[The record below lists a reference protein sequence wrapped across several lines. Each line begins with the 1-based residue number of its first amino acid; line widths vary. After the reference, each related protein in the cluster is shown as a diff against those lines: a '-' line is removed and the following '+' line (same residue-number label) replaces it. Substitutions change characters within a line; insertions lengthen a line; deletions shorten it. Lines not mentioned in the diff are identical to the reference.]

1 MFKKYADQVEG
12 EVELNETQ
20 VMMLLNEHLVA
31 GLTEKFDWSVCKSL
45 LSLVDTERVGKLTFS
60 KFTVLW
66 TKFAS
71 FRKIFYQ
78 LNVSKSGIL
87 TFEELL
93 NALKIAGIE
102 LDESVVRIQYAALQ
116 NLSYVSLV
124 DFLMFMLR
132 VDSMASGV
140 VASVTLPTEK
150 EVVFD
155 MFKKYAVAEGEGEVV
170 VDAKQMMMILNEH
183 VVADMTEKF
192 DWSVCKSML
201 SVVDTEQ
208 TGKVTFT
215 QFTVLWTKFASF
227 MKIFYQ
233 LNVSKSGTL
242 TFEDL
247 QKALKIAGITYN
259 ENILKMQ
266 YILLRS
272 RSYVSLVDFFMFMLR
287 MDSMARGVYTLVTL
301 PTEKEWVYDMFKKYA
316 DLNGEMTLDAKKL
329 MLLLN
334 EHVVNG
340 LNVKFDWTV
349 CKSMMAMVDTGRVG
363 KLTFSQFM
371 VLWTKFAGFMKIF
384 YQLVLSKSD
393 TLTFEDLQNALK
405 VVGVNLNENILRL
418 QYTLLQERSTI
429 TLVDFLVFMLR
440 LDSMSSG
447 AFELV
452 TLPTDDEVVLD
463 IFKKYADVE
472 GDELWLSSKRMMM
485 LLNEHVVIGLTE
497 KFDWTICKSLLAM
510 VDTEHVGKLS
520 FTQFTVLWSKFAVF
534 MKIYF
539 QSQVFKSG
547 TMTFAEVQN
556 ALNVAGI
563 VVSENVLRMQYEQ
576 LAADSYIDLV
586 EFLMFML
593 RLDNMASAV
602 VAMVSLPTE
611 ETVVSA
617 MFNKYAYLEGGVMM
631 MNVKQLM
638 MLLNEQVVSGLTEK
652 FDMSNCKTM
661 MSMVDVERTGKVT
674 FTQFF
679 ILWNKFAVF
688 MKIFYESNV
697 SKTGAI
703 TYEEVLDALRVAG
716 IQVNETVV
724 KMQFTILQAD
734 PFISLVDFIMFML
747 RMESMA
753 VTFSVCEDIVTTH
766 TVQMPADGSMSWSE
780 WSTVRTVME

>member
-1 MFKKYADQVEG
+1 MG
-12 EVELNETQ
+12 
-20 VMMLLNEHLVA
+20 
-31 GLTEKFDWSVCKSL
+31 
-45 LSLVDTERVGKLTFS
+45 
-60 KFTVLW
+60 
-66 TKFAS
+66 S

-93 NALKIAGIE
+93 KALKLADIE
-102 LDESVVRIQYAALQ
+102 LDESLLKMQFSILQ
-116 NLSYVSLV
+116 KRSFVSLV
-124 DFLMFMLR
+124 DFLVFMLR
-132 VDSMASGV
+132 IDSMASGGF
-140 VASVTLPTEK
+140 ASVSLPTEK
-150 EVVFD
+150 EAVFNI
-155 MFKKYAVAEGEGEVV
+155 FKKYVVEGEEEV
-170 VDAKQMMMILNEH
+170 VDAKQIMLLLNEH
-183 VVADMTEKF
+183 VVADVTEKF
-192 DWSVCKSML
+192 DWSLVKSML
-201 SVVDTEQ
+201 SVVDTERV
-208 TGKVTFT
+208 GKVTFM
-215 QFTVLWTKFASF
+215 QFTVLWTKLASF
-227 MKIFYQ
+227 MRLYQ
-233 LNVSKSGTL
+233 LHVSKSGTV

-247 QKALKIAGITYN
+247 QKVLKIAGIAYN

-287 MDSMARGVYTLVTL
+287 MDSMSRGVFTLVSL
-301 PTEKEWVYDMFKKYA
+301 PTETEWVFDLFKKYA
-316 DLNGEMTLDAKKL
+316 DLNGELTLDANKL

-520 FTQFTVLWSKFAVF
+520 FTQFTVLWSKLAVF

-556 ALNVAGI
+556 A
-563 VVSENVLRMQYEQ
+563 S
-576 LAADSYIDLV
+576 
-586 EFLMFML
+586 
-593 RLDNMASAV
+593 
-602 VAMVSLPTE
+602 
-611 ETVVSA
+611 
-617 MFNKYAYLEGGVMM
+617 
-631 MNVKQLM
+631 
-638 MLLNEQVVSGLTEK
+638 
-652 FDMSNCKTM
+652 
-661 MSMVDVERTGKVT
+661 
-674 FTQFF
+674 
-679 ILWNKFAVF
+679 
-688 MKIFYESNV
+688 
-697 SKTGAI
+697 
-703 TYEEVLDALRVAG
+703 
-716 IQVNETVV
+716 
-724 KMQFTILQAD
+724 
-734 PFISLVDFIMFML
+734 
-747 RMESMA
+747 
-753 VTFSVCEDIVTTH
+753 
-766 TVQMPADGSMSWSE
+766 
-780 WSTVRTVME
+780 

>member
-1 MFKKYADQVEG
+1 MG
-12 EVELNETQ
+12 
-20 VMMLLNEHLVA
+20 
-31 GLTEKFDWSVCKSL
+31 
-45 LSLVDTERVGKLTFS
+45 
-60 KFTVLW
+60 
-66 TKFAS
+66 S

-93 NALKIAGIE
+93 KALKLADIE
-102 LDESVVRIQYAALQ
+102 LDESLLKMQFSILQ
-116 NLSYVSLV
+116 KRSFVSLV
-124 DFLMFMLR
+124 DFLVFMLR
-132 VDSMASGV
+132 IDSMASGGLALV
-140 VASVTLPTEK
+140 SLPTEK
-150 EVVFD
+150 EAVFNI
-155 MFKKYAVAEGEGEVV
+155 FKKYVVEGEEEV
-170 VDAKQMMMILNEH
+170 VDAKQIMLLLNEN
-183 VVADMTEKF
+183 VVADVTEKF
-192 DWSVCKSML
+192 DWSLVKSML
-201 SVVDTEQ
+201 SVVDTERV
-208 TGKVTFT
+208 GKVTFM
-215 QFTVLWTKFASF
+215 QFTVLWTKLASF
-227 MKIFYQ
+227 MKIYQ
-233 LNVSKSGTL
+233 LHVAKSGTV

-247 QKALKIAGITYN
+247 QKVLKIAGISYN

-329 MLLLN
+329 MLN

-429 TLVDFLVFMLR
+429 ALVDFLVFMLR

-563 VVSENVLRMQYEQ
+563 VVCENVLRMQYEQ

-724 KMQFTILQAD
+724 KMQFTILQAA

-753 VTFSVCEDIVTTH
+753 VTFSVSETIVTTH
-766 TVQMPADGSMSWSE
+766 TVQMPVTTVMTSEVSSADGSMSWSE